1 MTYASEVFRLPQEGD
16 TVKVERQLTIR
27 EMDEGEEFSAW
38 LNDLTE
44 RYEEGA
50 ADEAVE
56 ERHLVL
62 SDEIGEWIGGL
73 RWSLRGGVAQII
85 DIGVLPRERRQGHA
99 HRLLAAFEERAIEQ
113 EAHLLEFWTDHIGEE
128 DLLGALGWRRVTRRE
143 GYIGGRTWYLLE
155 KRLDS

>member
-1 MTYASEVFRLPQEGD
+1 MTYASEVLRLPQEGD
-16 TVKVERQLTIR
+16 KVKAERQLTIR

-73 RWSLRGGVAQII
+73 RWSLRGGGAQII
-85 DIGVLPRERRQGHA
+85 DIGVLPRARRQGPG
-99 HRLLAAFEERAIEQ
+99 HRLLAASAERAAAQ
-113 EAHLLEFWTDHIGEE
+113 E
-128 DLLGALGWRRVTRRE
+128 
-143 GYIGGRTWYLLE
+143 
-155 KRLDS
+155 